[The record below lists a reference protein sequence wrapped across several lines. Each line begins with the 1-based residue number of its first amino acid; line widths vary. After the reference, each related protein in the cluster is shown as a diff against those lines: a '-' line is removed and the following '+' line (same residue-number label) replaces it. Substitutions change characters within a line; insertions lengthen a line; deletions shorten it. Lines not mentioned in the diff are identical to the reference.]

1 MTADLSK
8 LPENLPIPIDDGAC
22 RHLPGC
28 KLPCHELP
36 TSSGGRVDLSRQSG
50 LTVIYLFPMIG
61 DPSQALPEAW
71 DTIPGARGCTPQSC
85 SFRDEIVPLRQLADR
100 VYGLSSQHVPALRAA
115 VNRLGL
121 PYDLLSDADLAF
133 TRALRL
139 PTFDTDGRTF
149 IKRITLICRD
159 GFIEKVFY
167 PVFPPDQNAQQVIEY
182 LSQIN

>member
-36 TSSGGRVDLSRQSG
+36 ASSGGRVDLSRQPG
-50 LTVIYLFPMIG
+50 VTVIYLFPMIG
-61 DPSQALPEAW
+61 DPAQALPEGW

-85 SFRDEIVPLRQLADR
+85 RFRDEIVPLRQLADW
-100 VYGLSSQHVPALRAA
+100 VYGLSSQHIPALQAA

-133 TRALRL
+133 TRDLWL
-139 PTFDTDGRTF
+139 PTFDIDGRTF